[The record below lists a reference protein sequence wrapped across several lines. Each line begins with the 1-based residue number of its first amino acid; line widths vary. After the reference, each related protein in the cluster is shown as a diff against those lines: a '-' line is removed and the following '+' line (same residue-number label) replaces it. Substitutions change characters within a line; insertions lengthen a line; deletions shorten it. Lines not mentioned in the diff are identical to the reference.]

1 MLSSV
6 AFYWCPSGF
15 DWNSGNHFQWP
26 MIHISNRSSI
36 QTSGKDA
43 AISKVIFSTFFSQSQ
58 NRKTKNKNRKK
69 RKKQGKNTCHYSSKS
84 VNPCE
89 TSCWWLTDVELR
101 LSVPRCSPTGLRVR
115 PGRKSRS
122 NGSQRINMELFEVM
136 WCFGCVCVW
145 FFRCQSKSKRIQRH
159 PGIKPKANG
168 ISLHLQYYKTGNA
181 LYSTFHTF
189 WRPGERGDEKNKT
202 AINEMVETFLPN
214 CSLLCSVQSDWLL
227 IQREC
232 IAFQPTPLS
241 ESAMIPQV

>member
-136 WCFGCVCVW
+136 WCFGCVCVCVCG
-145 FFRCQSKSKRIQRH
+145 FLGVKVKAKEFKDILESNLKLMAYIFICNITKPAMHYTAHFILFEDRGKGGMRRIRQ
-159 PGIKPKANG
+159 
-168 ISLHLQYYKTGNA
+168 Q
-181 LYSTFHTF
+181 
-189 WRPGERGDEKNKT
+189 
-202 AINEMVETFLPN
+202 
-214 CSLLCSVQSDWLL
+214 
-227 IQREC
+227 
-232 IAFQPTPLS
+232 
-241 ESAMIPQV
+241 